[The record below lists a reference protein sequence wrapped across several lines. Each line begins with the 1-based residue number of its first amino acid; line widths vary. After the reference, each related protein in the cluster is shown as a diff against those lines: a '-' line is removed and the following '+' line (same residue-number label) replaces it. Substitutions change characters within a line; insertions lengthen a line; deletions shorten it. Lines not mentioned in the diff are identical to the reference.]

1 MSTEDRLPDD
11 LWRELLDKYV
21 SLYDRDGN
29 FRSLSDIM
37 QDISA
42 MWDDAISA
50 PNFTESVFDSDEA
63 SEPDDSDDNIEVALD
78 SDIEELLG
86 MKRGDLTRS
95 L

>member
-42 MWDDAISA
+42 MWEDAISA
-50 PNFTESVFDSDEA
+50 PNLTKSVFDSDEIG
-63 SEPDDSDDNIEVALD
+63 DDVELATDEDFKI
-78 SDIEELLG
+78 LLG
-86 MKRGDLTRS
+86 MD
-95 L
+95 